1 MPPAPSIS
9 RVYTKEELCLMEKVA
24 DPCGIVIF
32 GASGDL
38 TRRKLIPSLFKLAQ
52 DNVLPK
58 DYYILGVARTDL
70 SDASFQDKI
79 REDLSIFPDT
89 KTRSDFIKR
98 CKYLPGDYGK
108 VSLYEGL
115 RKRLSALDL
124 EHGVKGRRIFYL
136 STPPQ
141 LYETLVQQLGA
152 SGLASPRNEEGWVR
166 VVIEKPF
173 GRDLASAET
182 LNRAIRDVFQ
192 EDQIYRIDHYLGK
205 ETVQNILMF
214 RFANTLYEP
223 LWNRKYID
231 NIQITAAE
239 AVGVEH
245 RAGYYDTFGAV
256 RDMFQ
261 NHLLQLL
268 SMVAME
274 PPTSLEANAL
284 RDEKFKVLAS
294 LRPIERAG
302 IDKAAVRAQ
311 YAAGNNGANLPA
323 YRAEPGV
330 DPASATETFAAMRV
344 ELDNW
349 RWQGVPFYLRSG
361 KRLPERVTEIA
372 VQFRPVPTSI
382 FKPLLADQLSPNVL
396 TFRIQPNEGIIT
408 RFEAKHPGPK
418 VCVSTVTMEFNYQEA
433 FGTEPPESYARLFL
447 DVMLGDQTLFAR
459 NDWLVHSWR
468 FLNPILDYWAEEKG
482 SGLCFYPAGTWGPE
496 ESEQLLAKDGR
507 AWLTR

>member
-205 ETVQNILMF
+205 
-214 RFANTLYEP
+214 
-223 LWNRKYID
+223 
-231 NIQITAAE
+231 
-239 AVGVEH
+239 
-245 RAGYYDTFGAV
+245 
-256 RDMFQ
+256 
-261 NHLLQLL
+261 
-268 SMVAME
+268 
-274 PPTSLEANAL
+274 
-284 RDEKFKVLAS
+284 
-294 LRPIERAG
+294 
-302 IDKAAVRAQ
+302 
-311 YAAGNNGANLPA
+311 
-323 YRAEPGV
+323 
-330 DPASATETFAAMRV
+330 
-344 ELDNW
+344 
-349 RWQGVPFYLRSG
+349 
-361 KRLPERVTEIA
+361 
-372 VQFRPVPTSI
+372 
-382 FKPLLADQLSPNVL
+382 
-396 TFRIQPNEGIIT
+396 
-408 RFEAKHPGPK
+408 
-418 VCVSTVTMEFNYQEA
+418 
-433 FGTEPPESYARLFL
+433 
-447 DVMLGDQTLFAR
+447 
-459 NDWLVHSWR
+459 
-468 FLNPILDYWAEEKG
+468 
-482 SGLCFYPAGTWGPE
+482 
-496 ESEQLLAKDGR
+496 
-507 AWLTR
+507 

>member
-1 MPPAPSIS
+1 M
-9 RVYTKEELCLMEKVA
+9 
-24 DPCGIVIF
+24 
-32 GASGDL
+32 
-38 TRRKLIPSLFKLAQ
+38 
-52 DNVLPK
+52 
-58 DYYILGVARTDL
+58 
-70 SDASFQDKI
+70 
-79 REDLSIFPDT
+79 
-89 KTRSDFIKR
+89 
-98 CKYLPGDYGK
+98 
-108 VSLYEGL
+108 
-115 RKRLSALDL
+115 
-124 EHGVKGRRIFYL
+124 
-136 STPPQ
+136 
-141 LYETLVQQLGA
+141 
-152 SGLASPRNEEGWVR
+152 
-166 VVIEKPF
+166 
-173 GRDLASAET
+173 
-182 LNRAIRDVFQ
+182 
-192 EDQIYRIDHYLGK
+192 
-205 ETVQNILMF
+205 QNILMF

-223 LWNRKYID
+223 LWNRKYLD

-294 LRPIERAG
+294 LRPIERAE